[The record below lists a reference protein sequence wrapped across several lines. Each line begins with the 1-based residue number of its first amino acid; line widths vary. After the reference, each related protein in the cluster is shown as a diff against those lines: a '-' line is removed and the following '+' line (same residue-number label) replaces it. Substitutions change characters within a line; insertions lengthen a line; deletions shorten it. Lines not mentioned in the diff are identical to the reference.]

1 MKGDETVEEKKVD
14 RRVRKTKRQ
23 LRQALTQLLQQKPIK
38 DITVR
43 EIADLVDIN
52 RGTFYL
58 HYKDIYDM
66 LASIEQELSDK
77 FIQIF
82 QKYNARNTKDFPYPL
97 FLDIFE
103 FVSDNAELF
112 RVLIG
117 PNGDISFIMKI
128 HQLYNMYCIQTEI
141 SKLSPELSINCKYYG
156 NFILYGC
163 VGLIEQWLSSDN
175 PESPREMA
183 KLVTKLVSTG
193 VLSLIK

>member
-1 MKGDETVEEKKVD
+1 MENNID
-14 RRVRKTKRQ
+14 RRVMRTKT
-23 LRQALTQLLQQKPIK
+23 LLIHSLSTLMKQKNIK
-38 DITVR
+38 DITVK
-43 EIADLVDIN
+43 ELCELADIN

-58 HYKDIYDM
+58 HYKDVYDM
-66 LASIEQELSDK
+66 LEQIENE
-77 FIQIF
+77 IF
-82 QKYNARNTKDFPYPL
+82 EEFNAMLTAHARNTKDFPYPL

>member
-1 MKGDETVEEKKVD
+1 MENNID
-14 RRVRKTKRQ
+14 RRVMRTKT
-23 LRQALTQLLQQKPIK
+23 LLIHSLSTLMKQKNIK
-38 DITVR
+38 DITVK
-43 EIADLVDIN
+43 ELCELADIN

-82 QKYNARNTKDFPYPL
+82 QKYNVRNTKDFPYPL

>member
-1 MKGDETVEEKKVD
+1 MRTKTLLIHSLSTLMK
-14 RRVRKTKRQ
+14 
-23 LRQALTQLLQQKPIK
+23 QKNIK
-38 DITVR
+38 DITVK
-43 EIADLVDIN
+43 ELCELADIN

-82 QKYNARNTKDFPYPL
+82 QKYNARNTKNFPYPL

-112 RVLIG
+112 HVLIG

-141 SKLSPELSINCKYYG
+141 SNYRLNFQLTVNITVILYFTAVSVLSNSGSQAIILSPHAK
-156 NFILYGC
+156 
-163 VGLIEQWLSSDN
+163 WLS
-175 PESPREMA
+175 
-183 KLVTKLVSTG
+183 L
-193 VLSLIK
+193 

>member
-1 MKGDETVEEKKVD
+1 MENNID
-14 RRVRKTKRQ
+14 RRVMRTKT
-23 LRQALTQLLQQKPIK
+23 LLIHSLSTLMKQKNIK
-38 DITVR
+38 DITVK
-43 EIADLVDIN
+43 ELCELADIN
-52 RGTFYL
+52 
-58 HYKDIYDM
+58 
-66 LASIEQELSDK
+66 SDK

-141 SKLSPELSINCKYYG
+141 SKLSPELSITAVSVLSNSG
-156 NFILYGC
+156 SQAIILSPHAK
-163 VGLIEQWLSSDN
+163 WLS
-175 PESPREMA
+175 
-183 KLVTKLVSTG
+183 L
-193 VLSLIK
+193 

>member
-1 MKGDETVEEKKVD
+1 MEEKKVD